1 MNRDARRE
9 MVKNGKKMVKSKSK
23 ISKTDSNINK
33 KKIKLFLFCFVLLP
47 TSPRFTN
54 PCLTNPRFTN
64 SCPRFTNPLHSILLQ
79 YAKNYSSS
87 QLLITKKLMR
97 GFVTLW

>member
-9 MVKNGKKMVKSKSK
+9 MVKIKSKTK

-33 KKIKLFLFCFVLLP
+33 KKDKIIFVLFVLLP

-54 PCLTNPRFTN
+54 PCLTN
-64 SCPRFTNPLHSILLQ
+64 PRFTNPLHSILLQ

-97 GFVTLW
+97 GFITLW